1 MPRDWRL
8 AGLALGVVWGCYM
21 PGALPRN
28 EEVVT
33 TRLSW
38 VDVSQVPRVFLRL
51 GSQPYVGPYFVLV
64 SQSGHY
70 CAVPDVVFVTV
81 REHDRWACDW
91 QPQRPA

>member
-8 AGLALGVVWGCYM
+8 AALALGVVSGCYT
-21 PGALPRN
+21 PGPGPRN

-33 TRLSW
+33 ARLSW
-38 VDVSQVPRVFLRL
+38 VDVSRVPQEFLRL
-51 GSQPYVGPYFVLV
+51 SSQPYVGPYFVLV

-70 CAVPDVVFVTV
+70 CAVPDAVFVAV

-91 QPQRPA
+91 QPLRPA